1 AVLTQ
6 GQVIGVLQEQARP
19 GDVVIAAAGGPP
31 GDLLKVWDATG
42 GRHCHLEFGF
52 SCMGYEIPAALGVRL
67 ADAEPGTRVVSFLG
81 DGTFLLAPTELVTAA
96 QEGLAVTLVVPDNR
110 GYQVIH
116 RLQMLRSGREFGN
129 EFRYRPEPLHLAAGD
144 VAPAPGA
151 PGSGAPRL
159 EGDYLDLDLVQ
170 VAAGLGARACRAT
183 IAAEVCAAAGVDW
196 VLLDLEH
203 GAGGEEQVRD
213 VVPAAGSYGVP
224 TVVRVE
230 SAARIRMGRVLDS
243 GAAGIMLPRMNTVD
257 EVAEAVRHLRYPPAG
272 DRGVATYNRAC
283 RFGLDPGALDRANSE
298 VLGVVQIESAI
309 AVGNA
314 EAIAALDGVDVL
326 FVGPRDLSHDLGVPG
341 DLTAPAFTGAIEHV
355 LAAGQRHGKACG
367 LLVTDG

>member
-1 AVLTQ
+1 MVR
-6 GQVIGVLQEQARP
+6 VS
-19 GDVVIAAAGGPP
+19 VVASPLNHGALAAA
-31 GDLLKVWDATG
+31 
-42 GRHCHLEFGF
+42 
-52 SCMGYEIPAALGVRL
+52 VRS
-67 ADAEPGTRVVSFLG
+67 GTPTL
-81 DGTFLLAPTELVTAA
+81 GTF
-96 QEGLAVTLVVPDNR
+96 
-110 GYQVIH
+110 I
-116 RLQMLRSGREFGN
+116 
-129 EFRYRPEPLHLAAGD
+129 
-144 VAPAPGA
+144 
-151 PGSGAPRL
+151 GSASPM
-159 EGDYLDLDLVQ
+159 
-170 VAAGLGARACRAT
+170 
-183 IAAEVCAAAGVDW
+183 AAEVCAAAGVDW

-243 GAAGIMLPRMNTVD
+243 GAAGIMLPRMNTAD
-257 EVAEAVRHLRYPPAG
+257 EVTEAVRHLRYPPAG

-298 VLGVVQIESAI
+298 VLGVVQIESAV

-341 DLTAPAFTGAIEHV
+341 DLTAPAFTEAIAHV
-355 LAAGQRHGKACG
+355 LAAGRGTARPAACSWPTAPPPPRG
-367 LLVTDG
+367 WSRAGRSLASARIPPCWPPP

>member
-1 AVLTQ
+1 
-6 GQVIGVLQEQARP
+6 
-19 GDVVIAAAGGPP
+19 
-31 GDLLKVWDATG
+31 
-42 GRHCHLEFGF
+42 
-52 SCMGYEIPAALGVRL
+52 MVRL
-67 ADAEPGTRVVSFLG
+67 SVPLSPLNHGALVAAVRAGTPTL
-81 DGTFLLAPTELVTAA
+81 GTF
-96 QEGLAVTLVVPDNR
+96 
-110 GYQVIH
+110 I
-116 RLQMLRSGREFGN
+116 
-129 EFRYRPEPLHLAAGD
+129 
-144 VAPAPGA
+144 
-151 PGSGAPRL
+151 GSASP
-159 EGDYLDLDLVQ
+159 
-170 VAAGLGARACRAT
+170 

-243 GAAGIMLPRMNTVD
+243 GAAGIMLPRMNTAD
-257 EVAEAVRHLRYPPAG
+257 EVSEAVRHLRYPPAG

-298 VLGVVQIESAI
+298 VLGVIQIESAA

-341 DLTAPAFTGAIEHV
+341 DLTAPAFIEATEHV
-355 LAAGQRHGKACG
+355 LAAGRRHGKACG
-367 LLVTDG
+367 LLVADGAAAARRLEQGWSFVGIGSDSTLLAAAVTAEFGQARTAIKAEPE